1 MFEDLSGKL
10 DDIFRRLRGKGKL
23 TEDNIKETLRE
34 VRRALLEAD
43 VNYKVAKDFV
53 DQVRDKAIGQDVLK
67 SLTPGQL
74 VVKLVHDQ
82 LVELLGGASAPLA
95 RAPKPPTVIMVVGL
109 QGSGKTTFCG
119 KLATWFKKKNQR
131 VLMAA
136 CDIYRPAAID
146 QLETVG
152 KQAGVPVYSE
162 RGAKPIQIVK
172 GALDAAYKDVS
183 DVLIIDTAGRLHID
197 DSLMAELGELKSAYK
212 PNEILL
218 VVDGMTGQ
226 DAVTI
231 SQTFQERLGFDGVV
245 LTKMDG
251 DARGGAALSI
261 RSVTGKP
268 IKFVG
273 TGEKLEALEE
283 FHPDRLAS
291 RILGM
296 GDIVSLVE
304 RAQEAVDFDEAA
316 RLEEKLRREE
326 FTFEDFLTQ
335 MQQMKRMGPMEDL
348 LKMLP
353 GVGNKLQGM
362 TFDDKALG
370 KIEAIIR
377 SMTRDERHRP
387 QIIDGSRRR
396 RIALGSGSS
405 VQDVNRLL
413 KEFEGMQK
421 MVKMFGKMGKSG
433 RKMAMPFPPR

>member
-23 TEDNIKETLRE
+23 SEDNIKETLRE
-34 VRRALLEAD
+34 VRRARLEAD

-53 DQVRDKAIGQDVLK
+53 DQVREKAIGQDVLK

-82 LVELLGGASAPLA
+82 LIELLGGASAPLA
-95 RAPKPPTVIMVVGL
+95 RAPKPPTIIMVVGL

-119 KLATWFKKKNQR
+119 KLATWFKKRNQR

-183 DVLIIDTAGRLHID
+183 EVLIIDTAGRLHID

-316 RLEEKLRREE
+316 KLEDKLRREE

-387 QIIDGSRRR
+387 GIIDGSRRR
-396 RIALGSGSS
+396 RIATGSGSS